1 MITDAQCD
9 QIFLGLCVLIFVYV
23 HIKTYF
29 LNTQNVYQ
37 RFIAFLLLFFCS
49 KMHTLYI
56 RNVCLSGH
64 ASLPLDREVSRVCML
79 SCQTQQQVRPSDDAG
94 FSGIPKLRSDLTQ
107 NFGDC
112 LFTVYWSKIIK
123 ASFVYRNNQPLNVI
137 FEEY

>member
-1 MITDAQCD
+1 MCTT
-9 QIFLGLCVLIFVYV
+9 VLIFVYV
-23 HIKTYF
+23 HIKTCF

-37 RFIAFLLLFFCS
+37 RFIAFLLLFF
-49 KMHTLYI
+49 LLPNAYFI

-112 LFTVYWSKIIK
+112 LFTAYWSKIIK
-123 ASFVYRNNQPLNVI
+123 ASFVYRNYQPQNVI

>member
-1 MITDAQCD
+1 MCTNFCVCAHKNLLLKYAKCIPKVYCIFIT
-9 QIFLGLCVLIFVYV
+9 IFLLQNA
-23 HIKTYF
+23 YF
-29 LNTQNVYQ
+29 
-37 RFIAFLLLFFCS
+37 
-49 KMHTLYI
+49 I

-123 ASFVYRNNQPLNVI
+123 ASFVLSKLSAAKY
-137 FEEY
+137 